1 MHSLIYIICFLG
13 LVQQYWGNTAVNN
26 AVTSVSTSTGTG
38 TDSGGLGLVYN
49 VGKMY
54 IKKSLVNSLIGILL
68 PSTKDYYEYT
78 ETMKKIRAELRKLE
92 TMDILKVDPYKT
104 DCNSILTAIT
114 VDIDNIQKA
123 IVDMGKFSDNSA
135 PEPKNYNCLSPGDL
149 QHMVVNYCDKT
160 SNGLFCEISLNIQY
174 IRLYLNIIVTY
185 QYLTME
191 YNLGLI
197 IQIRYY

>member
-104 DCNSILTAIT
+104 DCNS
-114 VDIDNIQKA
+114 
-123 IVDMGKFSDNSA
+123 A